1 MFTLCIHKL
10 HILLFVMK
18 KNSLRLIFNLYI
30 LQRIQSR
37 PGISTL
43 DLFRPHCQSSNLC
56 MCQETSTKQKRS
68 VMSVFLIKIFLFGEQ
83 SHVKTSLFGN
93 ENSFEWKCEW
103 KRIYLIWIIECLLE
117 EFFFLFFRAHKKGCW
132 CVNHS
137 KQGMYHCTWT
147 QT

>member
-1 MFTLCIHKL
+1 
-10 HILLFVMK
+10 MK
-18 KNSLRLIFNLYI
+18 KFLKIDFNLHI

-43 DLFRPHCQSSNLC
+43 DLFRPHCQSSDLC
-56 MCQETSTKQKRS
+56 MCQETPTEQKRS
-68 VMSVFLIKIFLFGEQ
+68 VMSVFLIKIFLFGE
-83 SHVKTSLFGN
+83 HCRVKTSLFGN

-103 KRIYLIWIIECLLE
+103 KRINLIWIIKCLPEVNMKDSL
-117 EFFFLFFRAHKKGCW
+117 LFFRAHKKGCG